1 MEEIIGVLNDIV
13 WSDALIVLCLGTG
26 LYSIR
31 TRFCRYVIL
40 RKCFV
45 CCLTVK
51 VQNLS
56 FFFALSM
63 SLAGR
68 VGTGNT
74 GVATAIAF
82 EDPSFYFGCGWLFF
96 EQVPLL

>member
-1 MEEIIGVLNDIV
+1 M
-13 WSDALIVLCLGTG
+13 
-26 LYSIR
+26 
-31 TRFCRYVIL
+31 
-40 RKCFV
+40 FV

-56 FFFALSM
+56 FQALSM

-68 VGTGNT
+68 VGTGNIA

-82 EDPSFYFGCGWLFF
+82 EDPELYILDGWLLL